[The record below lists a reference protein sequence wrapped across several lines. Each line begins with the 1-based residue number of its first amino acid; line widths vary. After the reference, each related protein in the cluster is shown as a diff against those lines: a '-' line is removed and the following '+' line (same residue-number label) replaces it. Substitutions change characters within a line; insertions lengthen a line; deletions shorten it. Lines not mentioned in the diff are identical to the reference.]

1 MGTEALRLRIS
12 CKIPAAQEAGQEAS
26 PEAAKTTCA
35 ASPQIKKGPQFNV
48 LANLELLPRLS
59 RMDAAVDAMGLLGFP
74 EGKVKKHVK
83 ELLKVY
89 GGDDGWP
96 FIEEYSYKELI
107 DAILRDVEENDE
119 EQVAEDGNQSK
130 QCSLHSLPVDIARQ
144 IELKKFECQ
153 NELTSKKSLIEKSCE
168 DEQAAETFSRVSET
182 QENDRPKGNA
192 PADIAGS
199 SSGIQND
206 QSLNTSLLAE
216 GDGKGWKD
224 ILPDQTSGR
233 INETASTHVVSKN
246 EQDSKI
252 HDRPSKS
259 PIRASPSLD
268 CIPSPQPN
276 NSRSPQRR
284 LPCYGWIESDEDEEA
299 DDFVFLKPASAV
311 ARAKAALPPEISK
324 SPSDGTKSRR
334 KRRSRWDQ
342 RPDDP

>member
-1 MGTEALRLRIS
+1 
-12 CKIPAAQEAGQEAS
+12 
-26 PEAAKTTCA
+26 
-35 ASPQIKKGPQFNV
+35 
-48 LANLELLPRLS
+48 
-59 RMDAAVDAMGLLGFP
+59 MDAAVDAMGLLGFP

-130 QCSLHSLPVDIARQ
+130 
-144 IELKKFECQ
+144 
-153 NELTSKKSLIEKSCE
+153 EKSCE
-168 DEQAAETFSRVSET
+168 DEQAAETSSRVSET
-182 QENDRPKGNA
+182 QENERPKGNA
-192 PADIAGS
+192 PADNAGS

-206 QSLNTSLLAE
+206 QTLNTSLLAE

-268 CIPSPQPN
+268 CIPSPQPYK
-276 NSRSPQRR
+276 SRSPQRR

-299 DDFVFLKPASAV
+299 DDFVFLKPASGV
-311 ARAKAALPPEISK
+311 ARAKAPLPREISN

-342 RPDDP
+342 KPDDP